1 VVGVLD
7 FLFSTLLFPGLLFA
21 SVVGLLYIG
30 IDRKIT
36 GRLQHRIGP
45 PIWQEFMDFGK
56 LLTKEDI
63 TPAASQ
69 SPIFNFAPLVALGAV
84 VTVLLLLPVNSIQP
98 AFGTVADLIVIIY
111 LLNIP
116 AISLMLG
123 GYSSGTP
130 FGTVGAWRYVVQ
142 LFSYE
147 LVFILAILAVVVR
160 AGTLSVGGIVGYE
173 VANGWLLFDPR
184 LLPAFLA
191 LLIAAQAK
199 LLRVP
204 FDIPEAH
211 TEIVHGP
218 LTEYSGPKLAI
229 WRLAYCVETIAVLG
243 LVAALF
249 LGGPTS
255 HSVGGFVIP
264 GAIDFLVKVLALLLV
279 TTVMRNI
286 MARLRI
292 DRALRFFWT
301 YGLLLVV
308 ISMILVVV

>member
-1 VVGVLD
+1 VSGIGE
-7 FLFSTLLFPGLLFA
+7 FLLSALVFPGLLFA
-21 SVVGLLYIG
+21 SVVGLLYVG

-45 PIWQEFMDFGK
+45 PIWQEFLDFGK

-63 TPAASQ
+63 TPAAAQ
-69 SPIFNFAPLVALGAV
+69 GLIFNFAPALALGAV
-84 VTVLLLLPVNSIQP
+84 VTVLLLLPVGSAQP
-98 AFGTVADLIVIIY
+98 ALGGVADLVVILY

-116 AISLMLG
+116 AISMMLA
-123 GYSSGTP
+123 GYASGTP
-130 FGTVGAWRYVVQ
+130 FGMVGAWRYVVQ
-142 LFSYE
+142 LFGYE
-147 LVFILAILAVVVR
+147 LVFALAVLSVAARV
-160 AGTLSVGGIVGYE
+160 GTLSAGELAEYQMM
-173 VANGWLLFDPR
+173 NGWLIFDPR
-184 LLPAFLA
+184 LWPAFIA
-191 LLIAAQAK
+191 IIIAAQAK

-243 LVAALF
+243 LLATLF
-249 LGGPTS
+249 LGAPATYA
-255 HSVGGFVIP
+255 VGALVLP
-264 GAIDFLVKVLALLLV
+264 PVVDFLIKVLALVFV
-279 TTVMRNI
+279 TTLMRNV

-301 YGLLLVV
+301 YGLLLVA
-308 ISMILVVV
+308 ISLVLVV

>member
-1 VVGVLD
+1 MSVAN
-7 FLFSTLLFPGLLFA
+7 FFFSTLLFPGFLFA
-21 SVVGLLYIG
+21 SVVGLLYVG

-36 GRLQHRIGP
+36 GHLQNRIGP

-63 TPAASQ
+63 TPAAAQ
-69 SPIFNFAPLVALGAV
+69 WPIFNFAPLVALGAV
-84 VTVLLLLPVNSIQP
+84 ITVLLLLPINSTQP
-98 AFGTVADLIVIIY
+98 ALTSVADLIVIIY

-116 AISLMLG
+116 AVSLMLG

-130 FGTVGAWRYVVQ
+130 FGTVGAGRYVVQ

-147 LVFILAILAVVVR
+147 LVFILAILAAVVR
-160 AGTLSVGGIVGYE
+160 TGTLSVSGVVGYE
-173 VANGWLLFDPR
+173 AANGWLLFDPR
-184 LLPAFLA
+184 LLPALIA
-191 LLIAAQAK
+191 LLVAAQAK

-211 TEIVHGP
+211 TEIVNGP
-218 LTEYSGPKLAI
+218 LTEYSGPKLAL
-229 WRLAYCVETIAVLG
+229 WRLAYCVETVAVLG
-243 LVAALF
+243 LITALF

-255 HSVGGFVIP
+255 HTIGGFTIP
-264 GAIDFLVKVLALLLV
+264 GVIDFLVKVFALLFV
-279 TTVMRNI
+279 TTVLRNI

-301 YGLLLVV
+301 YGLLLAV
-308 ISMILVVV
+308 ISMVLVVV